1 LNDRLSHARHE
12 HRELRVQES
21 RPCRAAAP
29 LIKPS
34 AICISAIT
42 VGELRYGARKRQSKK
57 LHSLI
62 DRFLAPFTVAAF
74 GEAEAARYGELY
86 AALERKGTRIGE
98 LDTQIAAHALTL
110 GVTLVTN
117 NDRHLSQVA
126 GLRMEDWL

>member
-1 LNDRLSHARHE
+1 MTISHMLDTNTVSFVFKNQGRVAQRLLS
-12 HRELRVQES
+12 L
-21 RPCRAAAP
+21 
-29 LIKPS
+29 KPS

-42 VGELRYGARKRQSKK
+42 VGELRYGAKTRQSKK
-57 LHSLI
+57 LHALI

-117 NDRHLSQVA
+117 NDRHFSQVA
-126 GLRMEDWL
+126 GLRVEDWL